1 MGTPEEADGQ
11 AEAAGRPEAAVSRAS
26 GPGGA
31 ALPRLCHGVL
41 TATPDLRQALGRG
54 PRAQDW
60 VGGPSREKG
69 NWEGGDQSPG
79 VSRGAVLS
87 HSARRLGPAARSG
100 RGRPTVPLRGCRRR
114 SVAAPPAAR
123 PGGGCRRALSWAC
136 PDEDGTGAGLGRGWV
151 EAGRSARS
159 VLGAGS
165 TGSGGGQGPPC
176 QQQQQGPGGE
186 GSGEGRG
193 LAPGPAG
200 SRLTVRPG
208 PQASEGLGFSTRPV
222 GRRLARGA
230 SETLVSSVISLGK

>member
-11 AEAAGRPEAAVSRAS
+11 AKATGLPEAAVSRAS
-26 GPGGA
+26 GPRGA
-31 ALPRLCHGVL
+31 ALPTALPRGAHGH
-41 TATPDLRQALGRG
+41 PRQALGRG

-69 NWEGGDQSPG
+69 NWGEGDQSSG
-79 VSRGAVLS
+79 ISRGAVLS

-114 SVAAPPAAR
+114 SVVAPPAAR
-123 PGGGCRRALSWAC
+123 PGGGCRRLCPGPALTRTA
-136 PDEDGTGAGLGRGWV
+136 PGLGWV

-165 TGSGGGQGPPC
+165 TRSGGGQGPPC

-193 LAPGPAG
+193 LAPGPAWA
-200 SRLTVRPG
+200 T
-208 PQASEGLGFSTRPV
+208 GL
-222 GRRLARGA
+222 
-230 SETLVSSVISLGK
+230 

>member
-136 PDEDGTGAGLGRGWV
+136 PDEDGTGAGLGRGWPV
-151 EAGRSARS
+151 CPLRPGGWLHGVWWWTGTPLPAAAAGPWRGG
-159 VLGAGS
+159 LQGGAGS
-165 TGSGGGQGPPC
+165 
-176 QQQQQGPGGE
+176 
-186 GSGEGRG
+186 
-193 LAPGPAG
+193 G
-200 SRLTVRPG
+200 SRPGRLTAHG
-208 PQASEGLGFSTRPV
+208 AAWATGL
-222 GRRLARGA
+222 
-230 SETLVSSVISLGK
+230 